1 MCGTHVL
8 ERFMCEHLQFLL
20 GRVTFFTK
28 IGMYQHISRLG
39 ALMRDEY
46 CRTGDLSG
54 DPRFEWAM
62 RYVQG
67 LRQTRVDL
75 PIEVLDRVSDDLV
88 DALTDRPDLGGTKS
102 AVYGL
107 GRRILGFR
115 IADALRRERNAD
127 GTYRDHP
134 SAACS
139 LDADALEVNGEGG
152 HRYEYVRD
160 LAATDPERVVLDREE
175 LGEIL
180 SGARERGQ
188 ETLDLVL
195 DTMRGLSAQEIA
207 ETHGVSLDVVYQRK
221 SRFVRFYGE

>member
-1 MCGTHVL
+1 MG
-8 ERFMCEHLQFLL
+8 
-20 GRVTFFTK
+20 
-28 IGMYQHISRLG
+28 
-39 ALMRDEY
+39 DEY
-46 CRTGDLSG
+46 CRTGSHSG

-139 LDADALEVNGEGG
+139 LDADALAVNGEGG